1 MAKLTGSPGII
12 VPGSPGAGTN
22 PTTLAAA
29 DITTVV
35 DTVASVPVLTKLAV
49 GSGSDYAEY
58 VYLRGIGSTVL
69 GSVVTYDEAGVTA
82 LIAGNAIGPVA
93 VAQAATVADRWGWYM
108 VRGSCT
114 AACDT
119 VADNTQPF
127 IDGTAGRVDDAVVA
141 GDLIANMVIR
151 STDSSNLCT
160 VQMNYPFV
168 TDQMGA

>member
-1 MAKLTGSPGII
+1 MAKLTG
-12 VPGSPGAGTN
+12 VPGLIVKSGPGTGTAV
-22 PTTLAAA
+22 TAS
-29 DITTVV
+29 V
-35 DTVASVPVLTKLAV
+35 DTVQLHDVLTVAV
-49 GSGSDYAEY
+49 DADNNYNEY
-58 VYLRGIGSTVL
+58 VYLLGVASTVV
-69 GSVVTYDEAGVTA
+69 GSVVTYDENGVTT
-82 LIAGNAIGPVA
+82 LIVGNAVGPVA
-93 VAQAATVADRWGWYM
+93 VAQAITVASTWGWYM

-127 IDGTAGRVDDAVVA
+127 IDGTAGRIDDAVVA